1 MTIEAV
7 TAPVPASHLVEFNPG
22 PDERAWGHL
31 ETPAGRIGVLYQRSP
46 QPHLSLYP
54 PVRVP
59 EGGADAF
66 LQAIMDNAQHGGRA
80 EWLRLSVDP
89 LDGEVD
95 LRMSLA
101 SESPAEMDRALEEAR
116 AFFEEAYPALAAACL
131 VASEEDGDEEGG
143 EGEREGILSRLFDW

>member
-59 EGGADAF
+59 EAERTPSCRPSWTTPSTEGA
-66 LQAIMDNAQHGGRA
+66 LNGC
-80 EWLRLSVDP
+80 
-89 LDGEVD
+89 
-95 LRMSLA
+95 A
-101 SESPAEMDRALEEAR
+101 SR
-116 AFFEEAYPALAAACL
+116 
-131 VASEEDGDEEGG
+131 
-143 EGEREGILSRLFDW
+143 